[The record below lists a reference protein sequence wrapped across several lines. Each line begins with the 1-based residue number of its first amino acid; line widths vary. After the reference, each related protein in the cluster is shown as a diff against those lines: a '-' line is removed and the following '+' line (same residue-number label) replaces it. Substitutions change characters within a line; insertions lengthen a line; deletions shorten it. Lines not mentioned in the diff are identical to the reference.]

1 MATRNGKANAVQ
13 SRIGAASPRVVRFR
27 SGGLASV
34 WDWRNDAES
43 DAPGVPVA
51 CDIDCAVHVTAH
63 VSVQEDSALRIDGAY
78 ITAADTS
85 IVTMKLVDIVCD
97 QRLYVYQ
104 VSAFAT
110 DGDFQAVVLNSRSA
124 LLDEQVIVSNSLL
137 KGFDIAWEIIGAI
150 SKQLDVALQSCAPRT
165 VYCDVLISVPEPT
178 LFMADTLVGVSGMV
192 SSQLDQSIIVWNSI
206 ERRADCLQNIWGVI
220 ERRSD
225 ARIIVGK
232 TVRLEADATWRID
245 NIRVIKCDIAAV
257 ISCILAL
264 ESDLEIRTSAR
275 LADADLMQRIY
286 GLLIEES
293 HVIQV

>member
-1 MATRNGKANAVQ
+1 MVQYRNA
-13 SRIGAASPRVVRFR
+13 
-27 SGGLASV
+27 GLASV
-34 WDWRNDAES
+34 WDWRNDADS
-43 DAPGVPVA
+43 DAPGVPIA
-51 CDIDCAVHVTAH
+51 CDIDCVVRVTAH
-63 VSVQEDSALRIDGAY
+63 VSVQGDSALRINGAY
-78 ITAADTS
+78 VAVADTS
-85 IVTMKLVDIVCD
+85 IVTVKLVDIVCD
-97 QRLYVYQ
+97 KRLFVYQ
-104 VSAFAT
+104 VSTFAI
-110 DGDFQAVVLNSRSA
+110 DSDLQAVVLNAASA
-124 LLDEQVIVSNSLL
+124 LCDEQEIVSNNLL
-137 KGFDIAWEIIGAI
+137 RGFDLAGEITGAL
-150 SKQLDVALQSCAPRT
+150 SKQLDVALQCCAPRT
-165 VYCDVLISVPEPT
+165 IYCDVLISVPEPT
-178 LFMADTLVGVSGMV
+178 LFTADTLVGVSGMV